1 MLKVHLIVVSV
12 FVLILNGSYLKKQSF
27 NPQTTNQNFNSFLL
41 TDFSQLR
48 DTIYTMKDHFIEV
61 NLNTHQA
68 TLHSRSGSVKQFPI
82 SGGTSKVEDGVE
94 TKEGLYVLQWKSKKQ
109 YSVQFDSTVMLNWM
123 SFNAG
128 IGIHALTSRG
138 YYKYLGKKNVS
149 HGCVRMSR
157 EDAEEIYSL
166 IERGTPVL
174 VHYGESAVKIGF
186 GKPGEDYKYYSYK
199 EMKHILSERYENLY
213 NGRHFLNNNQKI
225 LIDEHNVTADGFMI
239 GNSERIPSK
248 QFIVPTNIFDDT
260 EKVET
265 DRLDI
270 LPEIIFPVKSGLS
283 FSPKLDSLYAK
294 QG

>member
-12 FVLILNGSYLKKQSF
+12 IVFILNGSYSKKQSF
-27 NPQTTNQNFNSFLL
+27 DPQTTNQNFNSFLL
-41 TDFSQLR
+41 TDFSLLR
-48 DTIYTMKDHFIEV
+48 DTVYTMKDHFIEV
-61 NLNTHQA
+61 NLSTHQA

-82 SGGTSKVEDGVE
+82 SGGSSKVEDGVE
-94 TKEGLYVLQWKSKKQ
+94 TREGLYVLQWKSKKQ

-166 IERGTPVL
+166 VERGTPVL
-174 VHYGESAVKIGF
+174 VHYGESAVEVGF
-186 GKPGEDYKYYSYK
+186 GKSEEVYKYFSYK
-199 EMKHILSERYENLY
+199 ELRHILSERYENLY
-213 NGRHFLNNNQKI
+213 NGRHFLNNNQKL
-225 LIDEHNVTADGFMI
+225 LIDEHNVTADGLII
-239 GNSERIPSK
+239 GNAERIPSK
-248 QFIVPTNIFDDT
+248 QFIVPTNIFND
-260 EKVET
+260 KET
-265 DRLDI
+265 AKADRLDI
-270 LPEIIFPVKSGLS
+270 TSERILSVKSGLS
-283 FSPKLDSLYAK
+283 FNPTLDSLYTK

>member
-12 FVLILNGSYLKKQSF
+12 IVFILNGSYLKKQSF
-27 NPQTTNQNFNSFLL
+27 NPQATNQNFNSFLL

-48 DTIYTMKDHFIEV
+48 DTIYTMKNHFIEV

-68 TLHSRSGSVKQFPI
+68 TLHSRFGSEKQFPI

-94 TKEGLYVLQWKSKKQ
+94 TREGLYVLQWKSKKQ

-128 IGIHALTSRG
+128 IGIHALTSHV

-166 IERGTPVL
+166 VERGTPVL
-174 VHYGESAVKIGF
+174 VHHGESAVNIGF
-186 GKPGEDYKYYSYK
+186 GNSGEMYKYYSYK
-199 EMKHILSERYENLY
+199 EMNHILPERYENLY
-213 NGRHFLNNNQKI
+213 NGRHFLNNNQKL
-225 LIDEHNVTADGFMI
+225 LIDEHNVTADGLMI
-239 GNSERIPSK
+239 GNSKRIPSK
-248 QFIVPTNIFDDT
+248 QFIVPTNIIDDT
-260 EKVET
+260 KIAEM

-270 LPEIIFPVKSGLS
+270 RPEKIFPVKSGLS
-283 FSPKLDSLYAK
+283 FNPKLDSLYAK